1 VIQRCVLDLP
11 WLDYFCTKQ
20 EPDGPCRMREARI
33 QEAIDWVEAK
43 LVRSVA
49 LHDIDWV
56 HIAAAERWY
65 YRSTVPN
72 SPGVSDRGCCAL
84 KATCRLLRPPAVPL
98 WDF

>member
-1 VIQRCVLDLP
+1 MALVECG
-11 WLDYFCTKQ
+11 K
-20 EPDGPCRMREARI
+20 REFKRPSTG
-33 QEAIDWVEAK
+33 W
-43 LVRSVA
+43 R
-49 LHDIDWV
+49 HDIDWV